1 MIRSIYHFMTDKK
14 LPTLASALAF
24 MVLLNGGSF
33 LFLYI
38 ILSSFFDNSFNDLL
52 LQQITD
58 GKVKD
63 LIIYFF
69 QYQNNLS
76 YSIFLVATSIYSA
89 SSLYYHLMNIVELIT
104 QSHLKISI
112 SKRIFSVLLTV
123 IYLLVLNLMTLLLT
137 ELIFF
142 FNYLYHILSTL
153 LILLVLFLSI
163 YFLNFVALKDY
174 HFKRVYKGV
183 LFTFLYAIFFTI
195 GFAVYL
201 SFFSNFKIVYG
212 VLAFFIVLF
221 FYIYALCFGVLI
233 GIYINFKNINWRSL
247 LKNKE

>member
-33 LFLYI
+33 LFLFI
-38 ILSSFFDNSFNDLL
+38 ILAGFFDNSFNDLL
-52 LQQITD
+52 LEQITD
-58 GKVKD
+58 GKLKD
-63 LIIYFF
+63 LIVYFF

-76 YSIFLVATSIYSA
+76 YSIFLIGTSIYSA
-89 SSLYYHLMNIVELIT
+89 SSLCYHLMNIVEIIT
-104 QSHLKISI
+104 QSHLKLTM
-112 SKRIFSVLLTV
+112 SKRFFSVVLTI

-137 ELIFF
+137 ELILF
-142 FNYLYHILSTL
+142 FNFLFHILSIL
-153 LILLVLFLSI
+153 LILLVLFLSL
-163 YFLNFVALKDY
+163 YFLNVVSLKDY

-195 GFAVYL
+195 GFALYL
-201 SFFSNFKIVYG
+201 KFFSNFKIVYG
-212 VLAFFIVLF
+212 VLAFFIILF
-221 FYIYALCFGVLI
+221 FYIYSLCFGVLV
-233 GIYINFKNINWRSL
+233 GIYVNFKNIKWRSL